1 MNFPPYID
9 EAIVEGQGSDGYYPI
24 IPNLPDIKQ
33 VDFIKTIAAISGT
46 FVVVVNDTTLGFF
59 SVDDI
64 ISNRNKAYDWT
75 CKVVAPFKENKPQE
89 ISYSLEDF
97 AQKNL
102 LTWKEDN
109 TVKGDYNSAL
119 YVKDETIEVERTAIE
134 LPFAATDMSF
144 GRASIPLYEYSGSE
158 TVGKMNSV
166 EPRLLVEVDNNGKS
180 KASFEGLR
188 WDTLVNRNYES
199 YQKIIRNPIVISE
212 KVEIS
217 DIELKELDVTIPVYL
232 GQYGRYYAILSV
244 KAEDTGIC
252 ECKLLQLEV

>member
-1 MNFPPYID
+1 M
-9 EAIVEGQGSDGYYPI
+9 
-24 IPNLPDIKQ
+24 
-33 VDFIKTIAAISGT
+33 
-46 FVVVVNDTTLGFF
+46 
-59 SVDDI
+59 
-64 ISNRNKAYDWT
+64 
-75 CKVVAPFKENKPQE
+75 
-89 ISYSLEDF
+89 
-97 AQKNL
+97 
-102 LTWKEDN
+102 
-109 TVKGDYNSAL
+109 
-119 YVKDETIEVERTAIE
+119 
-134 LPFAATDMSF
+134 
-144 GRASIPLYEYSGSE
+144 YEYSGSV

-180 KASFEGLR
+180 EASFEGLR